1 MMLAKRNA
9 VAGMKLG
16 VLLFAI
22 STTCAHG
29 QTNLERPSIDEPTQ
43 VLSPVAAL
51 DLTPQAMLLLN
62 NAVADHNYIAAEQ
75 LLLKEIE
82 HDSHSLRAARL
93 LAYLGSIYFL
103 NHDYLNAA
111 IAWKKSDALQRLD
124 TSLQFS
130 LAMTYIHLGHSDW
143 ARVVLT
149 TLADQASNYA
159 LYPYWLGRL
168 DYEAQ
173 HYSEAMVGFQ
183 KAIQLAPKMARAYD
197 NLGLC
202 YFAQNQND
210 LAILNYRKAIDL
222 EKDLPHPAAWPY
234 LNLAVVLQSVNHLEE
249 SERNAREAI
258 RIDPQLGQAHFRLG
272 SLLEDRDRLEE
283 AANEFNE
290 AVRIDDSYAEPHLAL
305 ARIYKRLGKEA
316 AAQREA
322 QAYTHLHLESKTD
335 SLPNQPLK
343 R

>member
-1 MMLAKRNA
+1 MMLARRNA
-9 VAGMKLG
+9 VAGMKLA
-16 VLLFAI
+16 VLLFAM
-22 STTCAHG
+22 STTCGYG
-29 QTNLERPSIDEPTQ
+29 QTNLERPGIDEPTQ
-43 VLSPVAAL
+43 VLSPVASL
-51 DLTPQAMLLLN
+51 DLTPQAVLQLN
-62 NAVADHNYIAAEQ
+62 NAVADHNYIAAEK
-75 LLLKEIE
+75 LLLEEIE
-82 HDSHSLRAARL
+82 ADRHSLRAARL

-111 IAWKKSDALQRLD
+111 IAWKKSDAIRRLD
-124 TSLQFS
+124 TPLQFS

-143 ARVVLT
+143 ARAVLT
-149 TLADQASNYA
+149 TLANQSSNYA

-168 DYEAQ
+168 DYDAQ
-173 HYSEAMVGFQ
+173 HYSEAILSFQ

-210 LAILNYRKAIDL
+210 LAILNYRKAIEL

-234 LNLAVVLQSVNHLEE
+234 LNLAVVLQSVNQPEE
-249 SERNAREAI
+249 SEKNVREAI
-258 RIDPQLGQAHFRLG
+258 RIDPQLAQAHFRLG

-283 AANEFNE
+283 AAIEFNE

-305 ARIYKRLGKEA
+305 ARIYKRLGKGI

-322 QAYTHLHLESKTD
+322 QAYAHLHLESKTD
-335 SLPNQPLK
+335 SLLNQPVK